1 MASAP
6 KKSAAAQAA
15 AAAQVEPDLPTSSRA
30 LSEAVEA
37 IVEPALEMQETVRN
51 AIEKGVVG
59 SRAAF
64 VKAKASAEDAANA
77 FELSFAAAKD
87 GVVAF
92 NTKAFAAARANAEAN
107 LDFVKA
113 SLAAKSVSDFV
124 SSAERVRPQADRR
137 GRRPVPGSRRTGEED
152 RRRDHRA
159 DQGSGDEDVQ
169 DRGLICSSFR
179 GAFLPRAA
187 ILAPPALQAASFSA
201 RGGCR
206 PTSVSQGARR
216 GSERLSPGPEPPLAA
231 RGRRRRRRAGGRS
244 LPAAIARASP
254 AGG

>member
-15 AAAQVEPDLPTSSRA
+15 SAAKVEPDLPNEFPDTSV
-30 LSEAVEA
+30 AVEA

-51 AIEKGVVG
+51 VIEKGVVG

-87 GVVAF
+87 GVIAF
-92 NTKAFAAARANAEAN
+92 NTKAFAAARANTEAH

-124 SSAERVRPQADRR
+124 
-137 GRRPVPGSRRTGEED
+137 
-152 RRRDHRA
+152 
-159 DQGSGDEDVQ
+159 
-169 DRGLICSSFR
+169 
-179 GAFLPRAA
+179 
-187 ILAPPALQAASFSA
+187 ALQSDFA
-201 RGGCR
+201 R
-206 PTSVSQGARR
+206 TQTDAVVVQFQDLA
-216 GSERLSPGPEPPLAA
+216 ELAKKTVVETFEPIKEQVTK
-231 RGRRRRRRAGGRS
+231 S
-244 LPAAIARASP
+244 LKVAV
-254 AGG
+254 